1 MIPLLS
7 MMNTEGTAI
16 RLMGNSD
23 VKTAYL
29 WGATIDT
36 RRHKP
41 THPTVLVALLLPLP
55 QACEFVRARG
65 SPARTWGSAPLFL
78 TMLYLMVLATHGQSA
93 QAESAAPLPGKVYRV
108 GYSQFVDHP
117 VL

>member
-1 MIPLLS
+1 MSRGIGHCGCTLRKAPV
-7 MMNTEGTAI
+7 AI
-16 RLMGNSD
+16 SD
-23 VKTAYL
+23 VL
-29 WGATIDT
+29 PSIDT

-55 QACEFVRARG
+55 QACELVRARG

-78 TMLYLMVLATHGQSA
+78 TMLYLMVLATYGQSA

-117 VL
+117 AL